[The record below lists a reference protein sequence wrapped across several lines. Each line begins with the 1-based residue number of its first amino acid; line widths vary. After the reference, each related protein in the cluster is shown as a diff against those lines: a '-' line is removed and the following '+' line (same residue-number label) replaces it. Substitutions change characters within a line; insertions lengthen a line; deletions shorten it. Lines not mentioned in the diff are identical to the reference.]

1 MFGKRPTA
9 RTFILL
15 LFSLVVATV
24 MIAVVLNMEMRA
36 SAHEVVLTIDDEP
49 VTVQEFQ
56 FFLRQNKAWTT
67 SYFKQKYN
75 ADYSEDFWTSAYEGE
90 TPLDYARQKTVQD
103 VTRIKTEQ
111 SLMKQHGIIQDGSY
125 ASFLRDLAAENE
137 TRQEKIREGQPIYGP
152 QQYGADSFYS
162 YTLSMNYQR
171 LIDTLVKQ
179 TRNSLGDEEL
189 KALYEEVKPDYFH
202 LGYAFVYEKV
212 TASGKRSFRTLNTLQ
227 ELVLSEKLSV
237 EEAIARWSPSTGVEV
252 QKDTLDIDTKSK
264 DDDGA
269 RYLHDVLM
277 STQPGEFTA
286 IQQDAEGSMMFR
298 LLDTRDKGY
307 APYEQVKASL
317 VQLYIQKQ
325 LEQQVSQKLH
335 DANIRINEEVLR
347 SVSF

>member
-1 MFGKRPTA
+1 MFGKRPIA
-9 RTFILL
+9 RTLILL
-15 LFSLVVATV
+15 LFSLVVATAI
-24 MIAVVLNMEMRA
+24 IAVVLNMEMRA
-36 SAHEVVLTIDDEP
+36 SADEVVLTIDDEP

-67 SYFKQKYN
+67 SYFKQKHN
-75 ADYSEDFWTSAYEGE
+75 ADYSEDFWTSAYKGE

-111 SLMKQHGIIQDGSY
+111 SLMKQHGIIQDVSY

-137 TRQEKIREGQPIYGP
+137 TRQQKIRQGQPIYGP

-162 YTLSMNYQR
+162 YTQSMNYQR

-179 TRNSLGDEEL
+179 TRNSLGDKEL
-189 KALYEEVKPDYFH
+189 KALYEEVKPEYFH

-212 TASGKRSFRTLNTLQ
+212 TASGTESSRTLNTLQ
-227 ELVLSEKLSV
+227 ELVLSEKFSV
-237 EEAIARWSPSTGVEV
+237 EEAIARLSPSGVEV

-264 DDDGA
+264 DDDAA
-269 RYLHDVLM
+269 RYLHDVLT

-335 DANIRINEEVLR
+335 NANIRINEEVLR
-347 SVSF
+347 SISF

>member
-1 MFGKRPTA
+1 MFGKRPIA

-15 LFSLVVATV
+15 LVSLVVATAI
-24 MIAVVLNMEMRA
+24 IAVALNMEMRA
-36 SAHEVVLTIDDEP
+36 SADEVVLTIDDEP

-56 FFLRQNKAWTT
+56 FFLQQNKAWTT

-103 VTRIKTEQ
+103 VARIKTEQ
-111 SLMKQHGIIQDGSY
+111 SLMKQHGIIQDVSY
-125 ASFLRDLAAENE
+125 ASFLRNLAAENE
-137 TRQEKIREGQPIYGP
+137 TRQQKIREGQPIYGP
-152 QQYGADSFYS
+152 QQYGAEPFYS
-162 YTLSMNYQR
+162 YTQSMNYQR

-179 TRNSLGDEEL
+179 TRSSLGDKEL
-189 KALYEEVKPDYFH
+189 KALYEEVKPEYFH

-212 TASGKRSFRTLNTLQ
+212 TASGTESSRTLNTLQ
-227 ELVLSEKLSV
+227 ELVLSKKLSV
-237 EEAIARWSPSTGVEV
+237 EEAIARLSPSGLKV

-264 DDDGA
+264 DDDAA
-269 RYLHDVLM
+269 RYLHDVLT

-286 IQQDAEGSMMFR
+286 IQQDAEGSMMIR

-307 APYEQVKASL
+307 APYEQVKTSL

-347 SVSF
+347 SISF